1 MFEEQEIQLKQDGRN
16 NGTEIGNKIYE
27 LWFNVAK
34 QHAKLTLKGGA
45 KEMVDT
51 TKEVISFLMRVNE
64 SNVYMGQDFEY
75 TQGEF
80 LRHFEKI
87 IYLFRTKPKF
97 KTLLTT
103 VDEVEGYGTDGDG
116 EGLALINWIG
126 KICIE
131 ST

>member
-51 TKEVISFLMRVNE
+51 TKEAISFLMRVNE
-64 SNVYMGQDFEY
+64 SNVYMGQDFEA
-75 TQGEF
+75 TGGQTIQGRSFLFNFHGCSSWDSFSPSPVKVGPRTFEF
-80 LRHFEKI
+80 FFLPR
-87 IYLFRTKPKF
+87 L
-97 KTLLTT
+97 
-103 VDEVEGYGTDGDG
+103 
-116 EGLALINWIG
+116 GLA
-126 KICIE
+126 
-131 ST
+131 